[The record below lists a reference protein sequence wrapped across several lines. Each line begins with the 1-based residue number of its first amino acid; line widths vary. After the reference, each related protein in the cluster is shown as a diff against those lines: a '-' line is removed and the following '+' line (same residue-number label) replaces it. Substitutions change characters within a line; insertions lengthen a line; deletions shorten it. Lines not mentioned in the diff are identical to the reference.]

1 MPLFAKVCQRIIPVR
16 EERIRFTR
24 LEPIFL
30 DTPPLALAQTTDA
43 VRKMLSKAWR
53 MVNCALKLYDIDDK
67 VNQQLAEIRKVSR
80 HVANICERADQVYPA
95 SHRIG

>member
-1 MPLFAKVCQRIIPVR
+1 MVTFCFVYDGEPLFFKLV
-16 EERIRFTR
+16 
-24 LEPIFL
+24 
-30 DTPPLALAQTTDA
+30 
-43 VRKMLSKAWR
+43 
-53 MVNCALKLYDIDDK
+53 KLYDIDDK